1 MAHLFI
7 LFESHALDPSPE
19 SQHNEELWATGRSV
33 KHRSS
38 VAAGNF
44 SVFLND
50 VRFQKFAWVRLLF
63 ELKSIDV

>member
-7 LFESHALDPSPE
+7 LFESHAFGALSGKPAY
-19 SQHNEELWATGRSV
+19 EELWAAERSV
-33 KHRSS
+33 KHWSS

-50 VRFQKFAWVRLLF
+50 VRFQSLLAYN
-63 ELKSIDV
+63 I